1 MRILPTTNPVGGQL
15 PKQAAANSTP
25 SNSGNLPQDSS
36 SLSPEASLEESGEVP
51 NLGALAD
58 SFAAPGQRELRN
70 PSAELQQDC
79 VNILGSLG
87 KEIPADVDTRK
98 TLLASPVAQGSEAL
112 KVDKVTSV
120 ARSDRGQQLL
130 DQLMRSSA
138 TARAEYGG
146 QLPPKVEKL
155 LQTTLAALSEV
166 GIEPGKVGPAAGER
180 PISDGQPRAA

>member
-1 MRILPTTNPVGGQL
+1 MRILPTTDPVRGPL
-15 PKQAAANSTP
+15 PKQAASNSTVSP
-25 SNSGNLPQDSS
+25 SGSLPQDSS
-36 SLSPEASLEESGEVP
+36 TLSPEASQEEGGDVP

-79 VNILGSLG
+79 VNILSSLG
-87 KEIPADVDTRK
+87 KEIPPGVDTRK
-98 TLLASPVAQGSEAL
+98 TLLASPAGQGSEVL

-130 DQLMRSSA
+130 EQLMRSSA

-166 GIEPGKVGPAAGER
+166 GIEPGKAGPAAGER
-180 PISDGQPRAA
+180 PASEGQSRAA

>member
-1 MRILPTTNPVGGQL
+1 MRILPTIDPVRGQL
-15 PKQAAANSTP
+15 PKQAAANSTASP
-25 SNSGNLPQDSS
+25 AENLPRDSS
-36 SLSPEASLEESGEVP
+36 TLSSDASTEDTGEVP

-58 SFAAPGQRELRN
+58 SFAPPGQRELRN

-87 KEIPADVDTRK
+87 KEIPSDVDTRK
-98 TLLASPVAQGSEAL
+98 TLLASPVGQGSEAL

-130 DQLMRSSA
+130 EQLMRSSA

-146 QLPPKVEKL
+146 QLPPKVEQL
-155 LQTTLAALSEV
+155 LQKTLAALSEV
-166 GIEPGKVGPAAGER
+166 GIEPGKPGPAAGEK
-180 PISDGQPRAA
+180 PNSEGQPRAA